1 MTWQVA
7 LAPDP
12 ERVQTPLEPNVP
24 IVLLL
29 VKVTEPLGVT
39 AVPTEVSVTVAV
51 HVIKVPCMTEGGQLT
66 TVLLLRYAT
75 VAFWP
80 DRCSPVGG
88 ERGFTELPSTSVR
101 ITLVSLK
108 PELPELPG
116 LVRSAAKVTLVNVKI

>member
-12 ERVQTPLEPNVP
+12 ERVQALPELNVP

-39 AVPTEVSVTVAV
+39 VVPGEVSVTVAV
-51 HVIKVPCMTEGGQLT
+51 HVVGLPWTMGDVQVT

-88 ERGFTELPSTSVR
+88 ERGFTRLPSTSVR

-116 LVRSAAKVTLVNVKI
+116 FVRSAAKVTLVNAKI

>member
-1 MTWQVA
+1 VTWQVA

-12 ERVQTPLEPNVP
+12 ERVQALPELNVP

-39 AVPTEVSVTVAV
+39 AVPSEVSVTVAV
-51 HVIKVPCMTEGGQLT
+51 HVVGLPWTMGDAQVT

-80 DRCSPVGG
+80 DRWNPFGG
-88 ERGFTELPSTSVR
+88 ESGFTELPSTSVR

-108 PELPELPG
+108 PELPEPPG
-116 LVRSAAKVTLVNVKI
+116 FVRSAAKVTLVNVKT

>member
-1 MTWQVA
+1 M
-7 LAPDP
+7 P
-12 ERVQTPLEPNVP
+12 
-24 IVLLL
+24 
-29 VKVTEPLGVT
+29 G
-39 AVPTEVSVTVAV
+39 EVSVTVAV
-51 HVIKVPCMTEGGQLT
+51 QVVGLPWRMGDVQVT

-108 PELPELPG
+108 PELPELPR
-116 LVRSAAKVTLVNVKI
+116 LVRSAEKVTLVNAKI